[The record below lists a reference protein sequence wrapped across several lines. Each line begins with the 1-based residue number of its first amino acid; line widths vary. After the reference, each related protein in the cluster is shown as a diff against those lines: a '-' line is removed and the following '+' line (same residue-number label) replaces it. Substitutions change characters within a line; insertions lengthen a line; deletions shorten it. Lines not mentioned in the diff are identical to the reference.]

1 MAEGARAFARLKS
14 SSPAHPPVRFDT
26 RAVHVGNEPDELTG
40 AVTPPIYTSST
51 FAQAKIGKTKG
62 YEYSR
67 SGNPTRERLERAVAD
82 LEGGKFG
89 LAFASG
95 LAGETA
101 VAGLLQEG
109 DHVIICNDVYGGT
122 FRLFNQVFRNFG
134 VSFDRVDATNPE
146 NLNRA
151 IKPSTKMVWLESPT
165 NPLMLVLDIRAIAR
179 VAKSHG
185 LTLTV
190 DNTFASPCL
199 QNPLKLG
206 ATIVVHST
214 TKYIGGH
221 SDLVGGAVVTSSREL
236 YEKLKFLQNA
246 TGSVPSPF
254 DCYLALRG
262 LRTLHLRMQRH
273 SKNAAAVAEA
283 LSKDSG
289 RVKEVRY
296 PFLRDSPSYKVAKSQ
311 MSAGGGMIA
320 FRIKGGYRAA
330 SKFLESLKVF
340 TLGESL
346 GGVESL
352 AEHPSRMTHASVPQ
366 AERTRLGIGDDLI
379 RLSVGIEDTTD
390 LVEDVNGALRA
401 ALPRSS

>member
-1 MAEGARAFARLKS
+1 
-14 SSPAHPPVRFDT
+14 VRFDT
-26 RAVHVGNEPDELTG
+26 RAVHLGNEPDELTG

-51 FAQAKIGKTKG
+51 FAQAGIGKTKG

-67 SGNPTRERLERAVAD
+67 SGNPTRERLERAVAG

-95 LAGETA
+95 LAAETA
-101 VAGLLQEG
+101 VAGLLRNG
-109 DHVIICNDVYGGT
+109 DHTIICNDVYGGT

-134 VSFDRVDATNPE
+134 VSFDRVDARNPE
-146 NLNRA
+146 NVERA
-151 IKPSTKMVWLESPT
+151 IKPNTRMVWMESPT
-165 NPLMLVLDIRAIAR
+165 NPLMLVLDIKA
-179 VAKSHG
+179 VAKVSKAHG
-185 LTLTV
+185 LTLAV

-221 SDLVGGAVVTSSREL
+221 SDLVGGAVVTSNQGL

-246 TGSVPSPF
+246 TGSVPGPF

-262 LRTLHLRMQRH
+262 LRTIHLRMQRH
-273 SKNAAAVAEA
+273 SKNAMAVAEA
-283 LSKDSG
+283 LSSDAG
-289 RVKEVRY
+289 RVREVYY
-296 PFLRDSPSYKVAKSQ
+296 PFLRQSPSYKLARRQ
-311 MSAGGGMIA
+311 MSAGGGMMA

-330 SKFLESLKVF
+330 SKFLEALKVF

-352 AEHPSRMTHASVPQ
+352 AEHPAKMTHASLPPE
-366 AERTRLGIGDDLI
+366 ERKRLGITDDLI
-379 RLSVGIEDTTD
+379 RLSVGVEDTKD
-390 LVEDVNGALRA
+390 LVDDVRGALRA